1 MAILEVNNLYKNFG
15 TTKVL
20 KDINFSMKKG
30 KVLSIIGSSGSG
42 KTTLL
47 RCLNAL
53 EIPTSGKITING
65 HTVYD
70 SANNS
75 GRSKAEQR
83 KWQLSC
89 GLVFQSYNLF
99 PQYSALE
106 NVMLAPS
113 LLAKEQPGYRANR
126 KQIIADIREQALKL
140 LDRVGLSDKVN
151 NYPNELSGG
160 QQQRVAIAR
169 ALAMSPDVLFF
180 DEPTSALD
188 PELTLEVL
196 KVIRQ
201 LAAEKL
207 VTMLYDL
214 VENTMGKHNLRFAP
228 LIGTL
233 FCYSIFSSLSGL
245 TGLRAPTGDL
255 NTTLAFA
262 LMIFFLIQFGN
273 IKNKGIGGWLKGF
286 TEPVA
291 VITPLNLISE
301 IANPISMAFRHFG
314 NIASGIVI
322 TTLIYAAL
330 AALSSTV
337 LGWIPILGDIPLLQV
352 GLPALL
358 SIYFDVFTSFLQA
371 YIISMLAMV
380 YVGGANEASES

>member
-1 MAILEVNNLYKNFG
+1 MNVTVEGPQILF
-15 TTKVL
+15 
-20 KDINFSMKKG
+20 
-30 KVLSIIGSSGSG
+30 
-42 KTTLL
+42 
-47 RCLNAL
+47 
-53 EIPTSGKITING
+53 EIPLFGGIPITETILG
-65 HTVYD
+65 GWIIVAVV
-70 SANNS
+70 SLIAFIL
-75 GRSKAEQR
+75 GRNLSVRNPSK
-83 KWQLSC
+83 
-89 GLVFQSYNLF
+89 
-99 PQYSALE
+99 
-106 NVMLAPS
+106 
-113 LLAKEQPGYRANR
+113 
-126 KQIIADIREQALKL
+126 
-140 LDRVGLSDKVN
+140 
-151 NYPNELSGG
+151 
-160 QQQRVAIAR
+160 
-169 ALAMSPDVLFF
+169 
-180 DEPTSALD
+180 
-188 PELTLEVL
+188 
-196 KVIRQ
+196 RQ

-207 VTMLYDL
+207 VAMLYDL
-214 VENTMGKHNLRFAP
+214 VGNTMGKHNLRFAP

-233 FCYSIFSSLSGL
+233 FSYSIFSSLSGL
-245 TGLRAPTGDL
+245 TGMRAPTGDL

-286 TEPVA
+286 TEPIA

-330 AALSSTV
+330 AALSNAV

-380 YVGGANEASES
+380 YVGGANEASEA